1 MTVAIE
7 DRPTNTLRDEVI
19 DQLIMNYSHGKL
31 SYEAFERR
39 LDQAMSS
46 QNNVEIN
53 ALVVDLELAVDKAFV
68 ENKNENFSANYSTVS
83 GSDEKHEVDYDVNI
97 FGGSNRSGQW
107 STAKEIRSITI
118 FGGSNIDFSEA
129 DFCYPVVTMKVFC
142 LFGGDDIYIPEEI
155 NVVSKVFCIFGGV
168 DNIAPSIVNRQAPTL
183 VVEGLVIFGGIDIK
197 VKQTIKEKFIA
208 FADRLKNIFN

>member
-83 GSDEKHEVDYDVNI
+83 GSDEKHEVDYVVNI

-118 FGGSNIDFSEA
+118 FGGSTIDFSEA